1 MSILVKYVL
10 NWLRNGPYGLWEW
23 IDVNWKHTINEKA
36 VVRYTHTHTQLTPWK
51 ETIYKELM
59 NFVLFCFLQASC
71 WQTDR
76 QTDGTLQVTCQCTF
90 RPVPSPLLIEW
101 RWEGWGRGGAGRGGK
116 WINKLWGLAKSFPS
130 CVSPLPTE
138 ESSSWWGMSIL
149 LFVMCKAPKQTAAI
163 TSSTTTEGL
172 VG

>member
-1 MSILVKYVL
+1 MSILVTYVL
-10 NWLRNGPYGLWEW
+10 KWLRNGPYGLWEW

-36 VVRYTHTHTQLTPWK
+36 VVRYTHTHTHTTYTLEGNNLQKKNWW
-51 ETIYKELM
+51 I
-59 NFVLFCFLQASC
+59 LFCFLQASC

-101 RWEGWGRGGAGRGGK
+101 RWEGRGRGGK

>member
-1 MSILVKYVL
+1 MSILVTYVL
-10 NWLRNGPYGLWEW
+10 KWLRNGPYGLWEW

-36 VVRYTHTHTQLTPWK
+36 VVRYTHTHTHNLHLGRKQFTK
-51 ETIYKELM
+51 KELM
-59 NFVLFCFLQASC
+59 NFVLFPSGKLL
-71 WQTDR
+71 TDR
-76 QTDGTLQVTCQCTF
+76 QTD
-90 RPVPSPLLIEW
+90 
-101 RWEGWGRGGAGRGGK
+101 RWDSASNMPMYIQTSSIPFVDWVKMGGVGAGRGRGGK